1 MRRAALAALLL
12 LAACGDDDDSGS
24 SAATAS
30 APPAPATEAPVETEP
45 EPTDPPATA
54 PPETDPP
61 ATEPA
66 PELAPFEPLAPGPY
80 GVGVTTVTITDEERD
95 RPLTVDVWFPVDE
108 GAEGPAHQYT
118 FIPGTYYESPGAITA
133 TFADVS
139 TDGPFPLVAYS
150 HGSGGIRYQHSNY
163 TETLASHGYIVAAPD
178 HTGNT
183 AVDRIVGGE
192 TDYDQ
197 VASDRPADIVTVID
211 ALTEQG
217 NAEVEDWPGS
227 IDAESIAVTGH
238 SFGGFTTLAVGA
250 GFENTVGSVPADER
264 VDALIP
270 LAPASG
276 AFTRDELAGITT
288 PLLVMVG
295 TNDQTTP
302 SDPNVDAIWENVS
315 SEPLYRADLVDAQ
328 HQTFSDACAYIEF
341 VPQLPEPNEL
351 VIEVVEELGIEGCSP
366 GDMPTERAQDLTN
379 TLAVAFL
386 ESVFRDAEMITE
398 DNTEIPEDLLFE
410 TR

>member
-1 MRRAALAALLL
+1 MRRAALVCLFLL
-12 LAACGDDDDSGS
+12 LAACGGDTDSGS
-24 SAATAS
+24 GPATDS
-30 APPAPATEAPVETEP
+30 APPVPPATEGSVETEP
-45 EPTDPPATA
+45 VPTE

-61 ATEPA
+61 ETEPA
-66 PELAPFEPLAPGPY
+66 PALAPFEPLGPGPY
-80 GVGVTTVTITDEERD
+80 GVGVTTVTITDEDRD
-95 RPLTVDVWFPVDE
+95 RPLTVDLWFPVDE
-108 GAEGPAHQYT
+108 GAEGAAHRYT
-118 FIPGTYYESPGAITA
+118 FVPGTYYESPGAITA
-133 TFADVS
+133 TQADAS
-139 TDGPFPLVAYS
+139 DDGPFPLVAYS

-183 AVDRIVGGE
+183 AVDRIAGGD
-192 TDYDQ
+192 TDTVQ
-197 VASDRPADIVTVID
+197 VAYDRPADIVTVID
-211 ALTEQG
+211 ELTIPG
-217 NAEVEDWPGS
+217 NPETKGWPKR

-250 GFENTVGSVPADER
+250 GFENAAGSVAADER

-270 LAPASG
+270 LAPAST
-276 AFTRDELAGITT
+276 ALTPDELARITA

-302 SDPNVDAIWENVS
+302 ANPNVDVIWENVS
-315 SEPLYRADLVDAQ
+315 SDPLYRADLVDAQ

-341 VPQLPEPNEL
+341 VSQLPEPNEL
-351 VIEVVEELGIEGCSP
+351 VFELVEELGAEGCSP

-379 TLAVAFL
+379 TLAVTFL
-386 ESVFRDAEMITE
+386 DSVFRGGEMITE
-398 DNTEIPEDLLFE
+398 DNTEIPDDLLFE